1 MSSEQQPLKSTNS
14 SHDGYDAQSYNC
26 NGGSTSP
33 INQTENNITTK
44 EDEEYKISSLDFERV
59 INDYSIKSI
68 REKYNQNHHL
78 AKHYA
83 DQKQTAIRWIL
94 TILAGLLTG
103 LTSVLLV
110 TCTGTIVKWRAR
122 IVYQA
127 GKYIL
132 KFCAH
137 MMCTHHCG
145 TDNGGH
151 CVALL
156 ICCMICCAHNIVL
169 TFHILSHIISS
180 LVANWDIL
188 SSKAMIFQTFL
199 WTNLILALASSML
212 CVYWM
217 PSAAGSGIPEVKAYL
232 NGVRSMQRLA
242 NLPMLLVKILGTIL
256 SVSCLLS
263 VGQEGPLLHIGAII
277 GASCSKISTLCSRL
291 LVRLQRRRKKR
302 EKQQNEVENTEIPW
316 IENVLCRMRNEL
328 SYFATDAERRDLV
341 SIGSSVGLAA
351 SFGAPIG
358 ALLFIIDD
366 ISSYFERNLLLR
378 LLVAN
383 AIGVFTLAAWRG
395 DLSNCSIINLGTYGT
410 DDLFINRLDQLPYF
424 IMIGIGG
431 GILGGAFCSGYKWLR
446 RNVTSRFPLVG
457 QGRDKYQLLEVTLV
471 SIITS
476 VVLFYMPLSSYAC
489 RDLQVD
495 KTKDY
500 LMNVYNGNEDAAD
513 EALIKTIEMG
523 SYLCPSGQIN
533 MMARTMFGSRIIAI
547 RHILTDPSVYQQ
559 ETLLAIGI
567 VFYILSL
574 ITSGITI
581 PAGIFT
587 PIILVGAAF
596 GGAIGNAVHHYVDE
610 ETTPSTFALLG
621 VAAMLAG
628 VQQSTISVAMMLVEG
643 TGQIKILTPVILV
656 VIIARGIFEL
666 VISYK
671 QYPYLN
677 GALRNLN
684 IVSGYYEAVQVRDIM
699 SHPLQTVA
707 PKERVVDLV
716 KLLNS
721 SCHEGYPVVDQS
733 TGRFLGLVKR
743 TQIGALLECGVFSKN
758 YNMSGEDDLTVTAYY
773 GVKRDVLNHV
783 AYMINDDR
791 FDHLL
796 KIPREINPAEL
807 SKINERCGSNEDM
820 SMQLNLDDGTIDET
834 STHET
839 HLMLTKDEQQEN
851 RLVRMSLAPTSDRS
865 SFAPPFVQ
873 ISRNNRGC
881 LDVEWHN
888 TEFNNYWVDVG
899 SVANKGTYTVPDF
912 CPVSKVRRK

>member
-1 MSSEQQPLKSTNS
+1 
-14 SHDGYDAQSYNC
+14 
-26 NGGSTSP
+26 
-33 INQTENNITTK
+33 
-44 EDEEYKISSLDFERV
+44 
-59 INDYSIKSI
+59 
-68 REKYNQNHHL
+68 
-78 AKHYA
+78 
-83 DQKQTAIRWIL
+83 
-94 TILAGLLTG
+94 
-103 LTSVLLV
+103 
-110 TCTGTIVKWRAR
+110 
-122 IVYQA
+122 
-127 GKYIL
+127 
-132 KFCAH
+132 
-137 MMCTHHCG
+137 
-145 TDNGGH
+145 
-151 CVALL
+151 
-156 ICCMICCAHNIVL
+156 
-169 TFHILSHIISS
+169 
-180 LVANWDIL
+180 
-188 SSKAMIFQTFL
+188 
-199 WTNLILALASSML
+199 
-212 CVYWM
+212 
-217 PSAAGSGIPEVKAYL
+217 
-232 NGVRSMQRLA
+232 MQ
-242 NLPMLLVKILGTIL
+242 V
-256 SVSCLLS
+256 
-263 VGQEGPLLHIGAII
+263 
-277 GASCSKISTLCSRL
+277 
-291 LVRLQRRRKKR
+291 RRKKR
-302 EKQQNEVENTEIPW
+302 EKQQNDKDNTTIPW

-383 AIGVFTLAAWRG
+383 AIGVFTLASWRG

-431 GILGGAFCSGYKWLR
+431 GVLGGAFCSGYKWLR
-446 RNVTSRFPLVG
+446 QNVTNRFPPVG
-457 QGRDKYQLLEVTLV
+457 KGRDKYQLLEVALV
-471 SIITS
+471 SIIS
-476 VVLFYMPLSSYAC
+476 SAVLFYMPLSSFAC
-489 RDLQVD
+489 RDIQVE

-513 EALIKTIEMG
+513 EALVKTIEMG

-559 ETLLAIGI
+559 ETLLTIGT
-567 VFYILSL
+567 VFYILTL
-574 ITSGITI
+574 ITSGVTI
-581 PAGIFT
+581 PAGVFA

-656 VIIARGIFEL
+656 VIIARYFAQCISRRGIFEL
-666 VISYK
+666 VICYK

-684 IVSGYYEAVQVRDIM
+684 LVSGYYEAIPVRDIM
-699 SHPLQTVA
+699 SHPLQIVA

-721 SCHEGYPVVDQS
+721 SCHEGYPVVDPS

-743 TQIGALLECGVFSKN
+743 TQIAALLECGVFSKN
-758 YNMSGEDDLTVTAYY
+758 YNIIGEDDLVVTAYY
-773 GVKRDVLNHV
+773 GVKRDVLDHV

-791 FDHLL
+791 FDHIL

-807 SKINERCGSNEDM
+807 SKINERCGSSEDV
-820 SMQLNLDDGTIDET
+820 SMHLNLGDGSIDET
-834 STHET
+834 TNTHET
-839 HLMLTKDEQQEN
+839 HLMLTKDERQEN

-865 SFAPPFVQ
+865 SFSPPFVQ
-873 ISRNNRGC
+873 IGRNNRGC
-881 LDVEWHN
+881 VDVEWHS
-888 TEFNNYWVDVG
+888 TEFNDYWVDVG

-912 CPVSKVRRK
+912 FPVSKVRLKMIMILSSLYYLQDSHTMKLLLIGIQSIYNPRSETYCCPRWYLGS

>member
-1 MSSEQQPLKSTNS
+1 
-14 SHDGYDAQSYNC
+14 
-26 NGGSTSP
+26 
-33 INQTENNITTK
+33 
-44 EDEEYKISSLDFERV
+44 
-59 INDYSIKSI
+59 
-68 REKYNQNHHL
+68 
-78 AKHYA
+78 
-83 DQKQTAIRWIL
+83 
-94 TILAGLLTG
+94 
-103 LTSVLLV
+103 
-110 TCTGTIVKWRAR
+110 
-122 IVYQA
+122 
-127 GKYIL
+127 
-132 KFCAH
+132 
-137 MMCTHHCG
+137 
-145 TDNGGH
+145 
-151 CVALL
+151 
-156 ICCMICCAHNIVL
+156 MICCAHKL
-169 TFHILSHIISS
+169 QSLHIIISLTTS

-188 SSKAMIFQTFL
+188 SSKAMRFQTFL
-199 WTNLILALASSML
+199 WTNLLLALASSML

-217 PSAAGSGIPEVKAYL
+217 PSAAGSGLPEVKAYL
-232 NGVRSMQRLA
+232 NGVRSMQRIA
-242 NLPMLLVKILGTIL
+242 NWSMLVVKILGTIL

-277 GASCSKISTLCSRL
+277 GASCSKIGTLCYRL
-291 LVRLQRRRKKR
+291 LVRMQRLRKKR
-302 EKQQNEVENTEIPW
+302 EKQQHIGENTTIPW
-316 IENVLCRMRNEL
+316 IENVLCRTRNEL
-328 SYFATDAERRDLV
+328 SSFATDAERRDLV
-341 SIGSSVGLAA
+341 SIGASVGLAA
-351 SFGAPIG
+351 SFGAPVG
-358 ALLFIIDD
+358 SLLFIIDD

-410 DDLFINRLDQLPYF
+410 DDLFINQLDQVPYF
-424 IMIGIGG
+424 IIVGIGG
-431 GILGGAFCSGYKWLR
+431 GVLGGTFCSGYKWLR
-446 RNVTSRFPLVG
+446 HNVTSRFPPVG

-476 VVLFYMPLSSYAC
+476 VVLFYMPLSSFAC
-489 RDLQVD
+489 RDIQVE
-495 KTKDY
+495 KTKEY

-567 VFYILSL
+567 VFYVLTL

-656 VIIARGIFEL
+656 VIIARYVAQCISRRGIFEL

-671 QYPYLN
+671 HYPYLD

-684 IVSGYYEAVQVRDIM
+684 LLSGYYEAIQVRDIM
-699 SHPLQTVA
+699 SHPLQIVA

-721 SCHEGYPVVDQS
+721 SRHEGFPVVDPT

-743 TQIGALLECGVFSKN
+743 TQIAALLECGVFSKN
-758 YNMSGEDDLTVTAYY
+758 YASGVDDLVVTTYY

-791 FDHLL
+791 FDHIL

-820 SMQLNLDDGTIDET
+820 SMHLNLDDGSMDET
-834 STHET
+834 S
-839 HLMLTKDEQQEN
+839 KDERQEN

-865 SFAPPFVQ
+865 SFSPPFVQ
-873 ISRNNRGC
+873 IGRNNRGC
-881 LDVEWHN
+881 VDVEWHN
-888 TEFNNYWVDVG
+888 MEFNDYWVDVG

-912 CPVSKVRRK
+912 CPVSKVRVKMIMTSYQYHPLRLSPNVNLTLIGI

>member
-1 MSSEQQPLKSTNS
+1 
-14 SHDGYDAQSYNC
+14 
-26 NGGSTSP
+26 
-33 INQTENNITTK
+33 
-44 EDEEYKISSLDFERV
+44 
-59 INDYSIKSI
+59 
-68 REKYNQNHHL
+68 
-78 AKHYA
+78 
-83 DQKQTAIRWIL
+83 
-94 TILAGLLTG
+94 
-103 LTSVLLV
+103 
-110 TCTGTIVKWRAR
+110 
-122 IVYQA
+122 
-127 GKYIL
+127 
-132 KFCAH
+132 
-137 MMCTHHCG
+137 
-145 TDNGGH
+145 
-151 CVALL
+151 
-156 ICCMICCAHNIVL
+156 
-169 TFHILSHIISS
+169 
-180 LVANWDIL
+180 
-188 SSKAMIFQTFL
+188 
-199 WTNLILALASSML
+199 
-212 CVYWM
+212 
-217 PSAAGSGIPEVKAYL
+217 
-232 NGVRSMQRLA
+232 MQRLA
-242 NLPMLLVKILGTIL
+242 NWSMLFVKILGTIL

-277 GASCSKISTLCSRL
+277 GASCSKIGTLCSRL
-291 LVRLQRRRKKR
+291 LVRLQRWRKKR
-302 EKQQNEVENTEIPW
+302 KKQQDDGENTIIPW
-316 IENVLCRMRNEL
+316 IENVLSRIRNEL

-341 SIGSSVGLAA
+341 STGASVGLAA

-366 ISSYFERNLLLR
+366 VSSYFERNLLLR

-383 AIGVFTLAAWRG
+383 AIGVFTLASWRG

-410 DDLFINRLDQLPYF
+410 DDLFVNRLDQVPYF
-424 IMIGIGG
+424 ILVGIGG
-431 GILGGAFCSGYKWLR
+431 GLLGGAFCSGYKWLR
-446 RNVTSRFPLVG
+446 QNITSRFPPVG
-457 QGRDKYQLLEVTLV
+457 QGRAKYQLLEVTLV

-489 RDLQVD
+489 RDIQVE

-500 LMNVYNGNEDAAD
+500 LMNVYNGNEDAVD

-559 ETLLAIGI
+559 ETLLTIGT
-567 VFYILSL
+567 VFYILTL
-574 ITSGITI
+574 ITSGVTI

-656 VIIARGIFEL
+656 VIIARYVAQCISRRGIFEL
-666 VISYK
+666 VICYK

-684 IVSGYYEAVQVRDIM
+684 LVSGYYEAIPVRDIM

-707 PKERVVDLV
+707 PMERVGDLV

-721 SCHEGYPVVDQS
+721 SCHEGYPVVDGS
-733 TGRFLGLVKR
+733 GRFLGLVKR
-743 TQIGALLECGVFSKN
+743 TQIAALLECGVFSKN
-758 YNMSGEDDLTVTAYY
+758 HNITGEDDLVVTAYY

-791 FDHLL
+791 FDHIL

-807 SKINERCGSNEDM
+807 SKINERSSEDV
-820 SMQLNLDDGTIDET
+820 SMHINLDDGIIDET
-834 STHET
+834 STHGG
-839 HLMLTKDEQQEN
+839 HLMLTKDELQEN

-865 SFAPPFVQ
+865 SFSPPFVQ
-873 ISRNNRGC
+873 IGRNTRGC
-881 LDVEWHN
+881 VDVEWHN
-888 TEFNNYWVDVG
+888 TEFNNYWVNVG
-899 SVANKGTYTVPDF
+899 SVANKGTYTVSDF
-912 CPVSKVRRK
+912 CPVSKVRRKFMIMTFHHCTISKTLTR